1 MVLWNH
7 HCSRRSR
14 TPLPQPLD
22 AFLEQYAWRE
32 KPKYQEYWP
41 RYKKTATVLGARV
54 LGCPMTVGY
63 TCKDECFEV
72 LKIAILTVNL
82 DSSERLAE
90 TRVIFLVDDAGM
102 VCAPEAVV
110 QPAASITD
118 GSIDEILNWPVIRH
132 ALHLLACQGKG
143 NQKTKCA
150 EASFKALAKNPGRS
164 GPRIV
169 LVRTDVAYVLIVWAG
184 R

>member
-41 RYKKTATVLGARV
+41 RYKKTAAALGTRV

-63 TCKDECFEV
+63 TCKGECFEV

-90 TRVIFLVDDAGM
+90 TRVIFLAEDAGM

-110 QPAASITD
+110 QPAADITD
-118 GSIDEILNWPVIRH
+118 GSIDEILNWPGIRQ
-132 ALHLLACQGKG
+132 ALYLLARQDKG
-143 NQKTKCA
+143 NVNAPPKMC
-150 EASFKALAKNPGRS
+150 
-164 GPRIV
+164 
-169 LVRTDVAYVLIVWAG
+169 
-184 R
+184 